1 MHISNARIRI
11 NRRHYSISVDPP
23 KRIAGSGRAHL
34 MEYANLLEKAQYSS
48 LCRIERTHWTVSS
61 HFKEELQDFKTDK
74 GTIRIPYGRIDD
86 ALIAKIAKWCW
97 ETGNHA

>member
-1 MHISNARIRI
+1 
-11 NRRHYSISVDPP
+11 
-23 KRIAGSGRAHL
+23 

-61 HFKEELQDFKTDK
+61 HFKEELQDYKTDK